1 MSNNAVSRN
10 ALLLFMRG
18 SQPIRR
24 ILMKNGFIALA
35 IWISSGL
42 ALADYPE
49 KSIRLVVPFATGGT
63 SEIVARSVASSLST
77 SMGQSVYV
85 DNKPGGA
92 GNIAMEEVKRANPD
106 GYTLMLGHVGTLAV
120 NPALFGKKLPYDPN
134 KDFMPVTLVAKVPNV
149 IAVSEK
155 SPYKTLAD
163 LVTDAKKNPAK
174 INYGSAG
181 NGSAG
186 HLAMEYFSSEVGI
199 DLVHVPYKGSG
210 PMLTDLIGGQ
220 IQATF
225 NGLPSLMGQIKGG
238 TLRPLA
244 VGSAERSKVLPNV
257 PTLSESGYKGFET
270 SQWYGIIVP
279 AGTPQPIIDR
289 LQREIAKSLKSKEDS
304 KRMLEDGAVLV
315 GDTPAQFTA
324 FIKLEQNRWNK
335 VIEKAKITID

>member
-1 MSNNAVSRN
+1 MS
-10 ALLLFMRG
+10 ALK
-18 SQPIRR
+18 IVAT
-24 ILMKNGFIALA
+24 I
-35 IWISSGL
+35 L
-42 ALADYPE
+42 ALVCSSLAFADYPE

-77 SMGQSVYV
+77 SLGQSVYV

-106 GYTLMLGHVGTLAV
+106 GYTLILGHVGTLAV

-134 KDFMPVTLVAKVPNV
+134 KDFAPVTLVAKVPNV

-155 SPYKTLAD
+155 SNYKTLAD
-163 LVTDAKKNPAK
+163 LVADAKKNPGK

-186 HLAMEYFSSEVGI
+186 HLAMEYFSSEAGM

-225 NGLPSLMGQIKGG
+225 NGMPSLMGQIKGG
-238 TLRPLA
+238 ALRPLA
-244 VGSAERSKVLPNV
+244 VGSLERPKVLPNV
-257 PTLSESGYKGFET
+257 PTIAESGYKGFET
-270 SQWYGIIVP
+270 SQWYGIMAP
-279 AGTPQPIIDR
+279 AGTPQCSMTVR
-289 LQREIAKSLKSKEDS
+289 Y
-304 KRMLEDGAVLV
+304 
-315 GDTPAQFTA
+315 
-324 FIKLEQNRWNK
+324 
-335 VIEKAKITID
+335 

>member
-1 MSNNAVSRN
+1 VKHFILTLVILVSSNITFA
-10 ALLLFMRG
+10 A
-18 SQPIRR
+18 
-24 ILMKNGFIALA
+24 
-35 IWISSGL
+35 
-42 ALADYPE
+42 YPE

-63 SEIVARSVASSLST
+63 SEIIARSVAASLTNSL
-77 SMGQSVYV
+77 GQSVYV

-92 GNIAMEEVKRANPD
+92 GNIAMEEIKRANPD
-106 GYTLMLGHVGTLAV
+106 GHTLMLGHVGTLAV

-134 KDFMPVTLVAKVPNV
+134 KDFAPVTLVAKVPNV

-163 LVTDAKKNPAK
+163 LVTDAKKNPGK

-186 HLAMEYFSSEVGI
+186 HLAMEYFSSEAGI

-238 TLRPLA
+238 ALRPLA
-244 VGSAERSKVLPNV
+244 VGSADRSKVVPNV
-257 PTLSESGYKGFET
+257 PTLSELGYKGFET

-289 LQREIAKSLKSKEDS
+289 LQKEIAKALQSKEES
-304 KRMLEDGAVLV
+304 KRMLDDGAVLI
-315 GDTPAQFTA
+315 GDTPAQFSA
-324 FIKLEQNRWNK
+324 FIKTEQNRWAK

>member
-1 MSNNAVSRN
+1 MKYFIMTLAMLVSSNITFA
-10 ALLLFMRG
+10 A
-18 SQPIRR
+18 
-24 ILMKNGFIALA
+24 
-35 IWISSGL
+35 
-42 ALADYPE
+42 YPE

-63 SEIVARSVASSLST
+63 SEIIARSVAASLT
-77 SMGQSVYV
+77 TTLGQSVYV

-92 GNIAMEEVKRANPD
+92 GNIAMEEFKRANPD

-134 KDFMPVTLVAKVPNV
+134 KDFAPVTLVAKVPNV

-163 LVTDAKKNPAK
+163 LVADAKKNPGK

-186 HLAMEYFSSEVGI
+186 HLAMEYFSSEAGI

-238 TLRPLA
+238 ALRPLA
-244 VGSAERSKVLPNV
+244 VGSADRSKVAPNV

-279 AGTPQPIIDR
+279 AGTPQPVIDR
-289 LQREIAKSLKSKEDS
+289 LYKEIAKALQSKEES
-304 KRMLEDGAVLV
+304 KKMLDDGAVLI
-315 GDTPAQFTA
+315 GDTPAQFSA
-324 FIKLEQNRWNK
+324 FIKTEQNRWAK

>member
-1 MSNNAVSRN
+1 
-10 ALLLFMRG
+10 
-18 SQPIRR
+18 
-24 ILMKNGFIALA
+24 MKNGLIALA

-186 HLAMEYFSSEVGI
+186 HLAMEYFSSEAGI

-315 GDTPAQFTA
+315 GDTPAQFTT
-324 FIKLEQNRWNK
+324 FIKLEQNRWTK

>member
-1 MSNNAVSRN
+1 M
-10 ALLLFMRG
+10 
-18 SQPIRR
+18 
-24 ILMKNGFIALA
+24 
-35 IWISSGL
+35 ISSGA
-42 ALADYPE
+42 ALAEYPE

-63 SEIVARSVASSLST
+63 SEIVARSIASGLST
-77 SMGQSVYV
+77 SLGQSVYV

-134 KDFMPVTLVAKVPNV
+134 KDFAPVTLVAKVPNV

-155 SPYKTLAD
+155 SPNKTLAD
-163 LVTDAKKNPAK
+163 FVADAKKNPGK

-186 HLAMEYFSSEVGI
+186 HLAMEYFSSEAGI

-244 VGSAERSKVLPNV
+244 VGSADRSRVLPNV

-279 AGTPQPIIDR
+279 AGTPQPIIDK

-304 KRMLEDGAVLV
+304 KKMLEDGAILV
-315 GDTPAQFTA
+315 GDTPAQFSA
-324 FIKLEQNRWNK
+324 FIKAEQIRWAK

>member
-1 MSNNAVSRN
+1 MKFF
-10 ALLLFMRG
+10 LLAFAAM
-18 SQPIRR
+18 
-24 ILMKNGFIALA
+24 
-35 IWISSGL
+35 ISSGI

-77 SMGQSVYV
+77 SLGQSVYV

-134 KDFMPVTLVAKVPNV
+134 KDFAPVTLVAKVPNV

-155 SPYKTLAD
+155 SQYKTLAD
-163 LVTDAKKNPAK
+163 LVADAKKNPGK

-186 HLAMEYFSSEVGI
+186 HLAMEYFSSEAGI

-244 VGSAERSKVLPNV
+244 VGSADRSKVLPNV

-279 AGTPQPIIDR
+279 AGTPQPVIDK
-289 LQREIAKSLKSKEDS
+289 LQKEIAKSLKSKEDS
-304 KRMLEDGAVLV
+304 KKMLDDGAVLV
-315 GDTPAQFTA
+315 GDTPTQFGA
-324 FIKLEQNRWNK
+324 FIKSEQNRWAK
-335 VIEKAKITID
+335 VVEKAKITID

>member
-1 MSNNAVSRN
+1 MYKIWI
-10 ALLLFMRG
+10 G
-18 SQPIRR
+18 
-24 ILMKNGFIALA
+24 ALA
-35 IWISSGL
+35 LISSSL
-42 ALADYPE
+42 VLADYPE
-49 KSIRLVVPFATGGT
+49 RSIRLVVPFATGGT
-63 SEIVARSVASSLST
+63 SEIVARSVANSLST
-77 SMGQSVYV
+77 SLGQSVYV

-106 GYTLMLGHVGTLAV
+106 GYTLILGHVGTLAV

-134 KDFMPVTLVAKVPNV
+134 KDFAPVTLVAKVPNV

-155 SPYKTLAD
+155 SKYKTLAD
-163 LVTDAKKNPAK
+163 LVTDAKKNPGK

-186 HLAMEYFSSEVGI
+186 HLAMEYFSSEAGI

-238 TLRPLA
+238 ALRPLA

-257 PTLSESGYKGFET
+257 PTLAESGYKGFET
-270 SQWYGIIVP
+270 SQWYGIMVP

-289 LQREIAKSLKSKEDS
+289 LQKDIAKSLKSKEDS
-304 KRMLEDGAVLV
+304 KKMLDDGAVLV
-315 GDTPAQFTA
+315 GDTPAQFGT
-324 FIKLEQNRWNK
+324 FIKSEQARWAK
-335 VIEKAKITID
+335 VVEKAKITVD

>member
-1 MSNNAVSRN
+1 MKKIFITLVAAVV
-10 ALLLFMRG
+10 
-18 SQPIRR
+18 SQ
-24 ILMKNGFIALA
+24 MAF
-35 IWISSGL
+35 
-42 ALADYPE
+42 ADYPE
-49 KSIRLVVPFATGGT
+49 RSIRLVVPFATGGA
-63 SEIVARSVASSLST
+63 SEIIARSVASSLTT
-77 SMGQSVYV
+77 SLGQSVYV
-85 DNKPGGA
+85 ENKPGGA
-92 GNIAMEEVKRANPD
+92 GNIAMDEVKRAKPD

-134 KDFMPVTLVAKVPNV
+134 TDFAPVTLIAKVPNV

-155 SPYKTLAD
+155 SPNKTLAD
-163 LVTDAKKNPAK
+163 FVADAKKNPGK

-186 HLAMEYFSSEVGI
+186 HLAMEYFSAEAGI

-210 PMLTDLIGGQ
+210 PMLTDLIAGQ

-225 NGLPSLMGQIKGG
+225 NGLPSLIGQIKGN

-244 VGSAERSKVLPNV
+244 VGSAERSKTLPNV
-257 PTLSESGYKGFET
+257 PTISESGYKGFET

-289 LQREIAKSLKSKEDS
+289 LQKDIAKGLKSKEDS

-315 GDTPAQFTA
+315 GDTPAQFGA
-324 FIKLEQNRWNK
+324 FIKSEQARWAK
-335 VIEKAKITID
+335 VVEKAKITID

>member
-1 MSNNAVSRN
+1 
-10 ALLLFMRG
+10 
-18 SQPIRR
+18 
-24 ILMKNGFIALA
+24 MKNGFIALA

-186 HLAMEYFSSEVGI
+186 HLAMEYFSSEAGI

>member
-1 MSNNAVSRN
+1 
-10 ALLLFMRG
+10 
-18 SQPIRR
+18 
-24 ILMKNGFIALA
+24 MKNFIVALV
-35 IWISSGL
+35 ILVSSNITF
-42 ALADYPE
+42 AAYPE

-63 SEIVARSVASSLST
+63 SEIIARSVAASLTNSL
-77 SMGQSVYV
+77 GQSVYV

-92 GNIAMEEVKRANPD
+92 GNIAMEEIKRANHD

-134 KDFMPVTLVAKVPNV
+134 KDFAPVTLVAKVPNV

-163 LVTDAKKNPAK
+163 LVTDAKKNPGK

-186 HLAMEYFSSEVGI
+186 HLAMEYFSSEAGI

-238 TLRPLA
+238 ALRPLA
-244 VGSAERSKVLPNV
+244 VGSADRSKVVPNV
-257 PTLSESGYKGFET
+257 PTLSELGYKGFET

-289 LQREIAKSLKSKEDS
+289 LQKEIAKALQSKEES
-304 KRMLEDGAVLV
+304 KRMLDDGAILI
-315 GDTPAQFTA
+315 GDTPAQFSA
-324 FIKLEQNRWNK
+324 FIKTEQNRWAK

>member
-1 MSNNAVSRN
+1 MLKYLVT
-10 ALLLFMRG
+10 L
-18 SQPIRR
+18 
-24 ILMKNGFIALA
+24 LA
-35 IWISSGL
+35 IMASQISL
-42 ALADYPE
+42 AAYPDR
-49 KSIRLVVPFATGGT
+49 SIRLVVPFATGGT
-63 SEIVARSVASSLST
+63 SEIVARSVANSLST
-77 SMGQSVYV
+77 SLGQSVYV

-92 GNIAMEEVKRANPD
+92 GNIAMEEMKRAKPD

-134 KDFMPVTLVAKVPNV
+134 ADFAPVTLVAKVPNV

-155 SPYKTLAD
+155 SSYKTLAD
-163 LVTDAKKNPAK
+163 LVADAKKNPGK

-186 HLAMEYFSSEVGI
+186 HLAMEYFSAEAGI

-225 NGLPSLMGQIKGG
+225 NGLPSLIGQIKGG
-238 TLRPLA
+238 ALRPLA

-257 PTLSESGYKGFET
+257 PTISESGYKGFET

-279 AGTPQPIIDR
+279 AGTPQPIIDK
-289 LQREIAKSLKSKEDS
+289 LQKEIAKGLKSKEDS

-315 GDTPAQFTA
+315 GDTPAQFGA
-324 FIKLEQNRWNK
+324 FIKAEQNRWAK
-335 VIEKAKITID
+335 VVEKAKITVD

>member
-1 MSNNAVSRN
+1 
-10 ALLLFMRG
+10 
-18 SQPIRR
+18 
-24 ILMKNGFIALA
+24 MKNGFIALA

-186 HLAMEYFSSEVGI
+186 HLAMEYFSSEAGI

-238 TLRPLA
+238 ALRPLA

-324 FIKLEQNRWNK
+324 FIKLEQNRWTK